1 MQLIDIGVNL
11 THPSFANQR
20 EAVLERA
27 IAAGVCQML
36 LTGTSL
42 DGSEQALQLC
52 EQLDPQGQRLFATAG
67 VHPHDASS
75 WTADSPRIL
84 QDLLKHSRARAVGEC
99 GLDFNRDFSPR
110 PMQEKALEQQLAVA
124 VELQLP
130 VFLHERDATE
140 RLLAILRE
148 FRDQLPAAVVHCFTG
163 DQRSLF
169 SYLDLDLYIGITGWV
184 CDERRGSHLHPL
196 LREIPSQRVML
207 ESDAPFL
214 LPRNLR
220 PKPKSGK
227 NEPAF
232 LPHVLNEVALHRS
245 ESPEQLALNTCA
257 NARRFFALPS
267 IADTQLADEE
277 TCA

>member
-11 THPSFANQR
+11 THPSLANQR
-20 EAVLERA
+20 EAIFERA
-27 IAAGVCQML
+27 VAAGVSQML

-75 WTADSPRIL
+75 WTADSQRIL

-99 GLDFNRDFSPR
+99 GLDFNRDYSPR
-110 PMQEKALEQQLAVA
+110 PMQEKALEQQLALA

-130 VFLHERDATE
+130 VFLHERDANE

-163 DQRSLF
+163 EQRSLF
-169 SYLDLDLYIGITGWV
+169 SYLDLDLHIGITGWV

-196 LREIPSQRVML
+196 LREIPSNRLML

-232 LPHVLNEVALHRS
+232 LFHILHEVASHRG
-245 ESPEQLALNTCA
+245 ETPQQLAASTSA
-257 NARRFFALPS
+257 NARKFFALPS
-267 IADTQLADEE
+267 IVDEPMADAER
-277 TCA
+277 

>member
-11 THPSFANQR
+11 THPSFTNQR

-27 IAAGVCQML
+27 IAAGVCQLL

-84 QDLLKHSRARAVGEC
+84 HDLLKHARARAVGKC

-110 PMQEKALEQQLAVA
+110 PLQEKSLEQQLALA

-130 VFLHERDATE
+130 VFLHERDASE

-169 SYLDLDLYIGITGWV
+169 GYLDLDLYIGITGWV

-196 LREIPSQRVML
+196 LREIPSQRLML

-232 LPHVLNEVALHRS
+232 LPHVLQEVALHRN
-245 ESPEQLALNTCA
+245 ESPEQLAASTSA
-257 NARRFFALPS
+257 NARRFFKLPS
-267 IADTQLADEE
+267 ILDTPVEATE
-277 TCA
+277 T

>member
-11 THPSFANQR
+11 THPSFAEQQH
-20 EAVLERA
+20 AVLERA
-27 IAAGVCQML
+27 IDAGVCQML
-36 LTGTSL
+36 LTGTRL

-52 EQLDPQGQRLFATAG
+52 QQLDPQAQRLFATAG

-75 WTADSPRIL
+75 WTADSPRL
-84 QDLLKHSRARAVGEC
+84 LADLLKHPRARAVGEC

-110 PMQEKALEQQLAVA
+110 PLQEKALEQQLALA
-124 VELQLP
+124 VDLQLP
-130 VFLHERDATE
+130 VFLHERDASE

-148 FRDQLPAAVVHCFTG
+148 FRDQLPAAVLHCFTG
-163 DQRSLF
+163 EQRSLF
-169 SYLDLDLYIGITGWV
+169 AYLDLDLHIGITGWV

-196 LREIPSQRVML
+196 LREIPAQRLML

-220 PKPKSGK
+220 PRPKSGK

-232 LPHVLNEVALHRS
+232 LPLVLQEVATHRG
-245 ESPEQLALNTCA
+245 ESPAQLAASTSA
-257 NARRFFALPS
+257 NARRFFALPTLLEPPT
-267 IADTQLADEE
+267 AD
-277 TCA
+277 

>member
-27 IAAGVCQML
+27 IAAGVCQLL

-52 EQLDPQGQRLFATAG
+52 EQLDPQAQRLFATAG

-75 WTADSPRIL
+75 WTADSPRL
-84 QDLLKHSRARAVGEC
+84 LHELLKQPRARAVGEC

-110 PMQEKALEQQLAVA
+110 PLQEKALEQQLALA

-130 VFLHERDATE
+130 VFLHERDASE

-169 SYLDLDLYIGITGWV
+169 GYLDLDLYIGITGWV

-196 LREIPSQRVML
+196 LREIPPQRLML

-232 LPHVLNEVALHRS
+232 LPHVLQEVALHRGD
-245 ESPEQLALNTCA
+245 SPEQLAASTSA

-267 IADTQLADEE
+267 ILDTSVEDAE
-277 TCA
+277 T

>member
-11 THPSFANQR
+11 THPSFANQH

-75 WTADSPRIL
+75 WTAESQRIL

-110 PMQEKALEQQLAVA
+110 PMQEKALEQQLALA

-163 DQRSLF
+163 EQRSLF
-169 SYLDLDLYIGITGWV
+169 SYIDLDLYIGITGWV

-196 LREIPSQRVML
+196 LREIPSQRLML

-232 LPHVLNEVALHRS
+232 LPHLLNEVALHRS
-245 ESPEQLALNTCA
+245 ESHEQLALNTCA